1 MISSTKTFQN
11 YEGKEELRNQ
21 LILKNKNLKTFL
33 MNMAELTQ
41 NKEYL
46 EKLVRTNDP
55 FIKLVAMFNPLVT
68 NEISNRLNE
77 LKKDK
82 NEIIRYDAE
91 YIETQQMIMLEAQNI
106 DSIADKKQDEENKS
120 TALLKF
126 KRKYSIN

>member
-68 NEISNRLNE
+68 NEISNKLDE